1 MHVGAFSVRALTV
14 QVQVRPGQTR
24 AAVMIPNVV
33 IVPQASLGRL
43 RVPRLD
49 VFDLKLAVPCWQC
62 SCYHVLLFFCVLFVL
77 PFFLISLSFLFCLTP
92 FA

>member
-1 MHVGAFSVRALTV
+1 MHIGARSVRALTV
-14 QVQVRPGQTR
+14 RVHVRPSQTR

-49 VFDLKLAVPCWQC
+49 IFDFKLALPCC
-62 SCYHVLLFFCVLFVL
+62 NVVVTMSCFFF
-77 PFFLISLSFLFCLTP
+77 SFLFCLAP
-92 FA
+92 FVYLPVTVFTSH